1 MVKWI
6 YQLYN
11 PPSSFQII
19 LIKGICYN
27 PVMKNYYAMND
38 TQTLN
43 NLKTNNEAGLSNDEV
58 KQRLAKYGLNAL
70 VKKKAH
76 GIPYKIAA
84 QFKDFLII
92 VLIAAAVVS
101 MLAGEIVDGII
112 IAAIVLINGM
122 LGFIQEYRADKALDT
137 LKKMASPFASV
148 LRDGQI
154 EQIKSDALVPG
165 DIVILD
171 TGSSVPADLRLI
183 ETINLQIQ
191 ESALTG
197 ESTPVEKDSSM
208 KFNESTGVAD
218 RKNCAFMGTLVTY
231 GRGTGVVTG
240 TGMNTEIG
248 NIAGMLSEAPEEQTP
263 LQKKLAS
270 LGKLLGILCLSICIV
285 IAIIGII
292 RGEDLFE
299 VFMTAVSLAVAAIPE
314 GLPAVVTVILALGMQ
329 QMVKKNAIIKRL
341 SAVET
346 LGGTTVICSDKT
358 GTLTRN
364 EMTVTKIFTD
374 NSSISVTGNGY
385 DPDGQF
391 IREGTDD
398 RDSTVSRDSQTETQY
413 TSPTLEKLLLAG
425 VLCNDAA
432 YNPEE
437 KSITGDPTEG
447 CLTVLGHKF
456 GIHKNTASKQFPR
469 IAELPFDSVR
479 KLMSTL
485 HSTDENSIMYTKGAP
500 DMLLPRCSHIEI
512 DGKIEPLTASG
523 RRHLLEVQEKLSAEA
538 LRVLGSAYT
547 TMDRAKRT
555 ITPEDEQKLIFL
567 GFTGAID
574 PPRDEAKKAI
584 GICRK
589 AGIRIV
595 MITGDHKTTATAI
608 GKKLGIITSEEMA
621 LSGTELDQLDDKALE
636 QMIPKIGIFARVS
649 PSHKV
654 RIIAALKQH
663 GEITAMTGDGVNDAP
678 ALKQADIGIAM
689 GITGTDAAKEAAD
702 MILTDDNFS
711 SIVSAVEQGRIIYS
725 NIRKFVGFLL
735 SCNIGEII
743 LIFFAMLSG
752 WPIPLLPI
760 QLLWVNVMTDSFP
773 AFALGLEK
781 GDEHIML
788 DQPRNPSSPIIDK
801 KMALSI
807 AIQSIALATSC
818 LIAFQTV
825 LLNSGSVEAARTVC
839 FTVLII
845 GELLRAYSARS
856 ESLGIIR
863 IGVFGNKFLN
873 ISTVVGI
880 ALLICMLSL
889 PGIREVFKLAEL
901 SINYILIS
909 AAFGIIPLISGEIAK
924 LFPGTKTVVGN

>member
-1 MVKWI
+1 MKK
-6 YQLYN
+6 YYSMTEKQT
-11 PPSSFQII
+11 
-19 LIKGICYN
+19 IKEFG
-27 PVMKNYYAMND
+27 
-38 TQTLN
+38 
-43 NLKTNNEAGLSNDEV
+43 TNSDSGLSKDEIQ
-58 KQRLAKYGLNAL
+58 QRVAKYGLNTL
-70 VKKKAH
+70 LKKKAH
-76 GIPYKIAA
+76 GVPYKIAA

-92 VLIAAAVVS
+92 ILIAAAAVS
-101 MLAGEIVDGII
+101 ILAGEIADGII
-112 IAAIVLINGM
+112 IAAIVIINGM
-122 LGFIQEYRADKALDT
+122 LGFIQEYRADKALET

-154 EQIKSDALVPG
+154 EQIKSNALVPG

-183 ETINLQIQ
+183 ETINLKIQ

-208 KFNESTGVAD
+208 KFNEQTGVAD

-248 NIAGMLSEAPEEQTP
+248 SIAGLLSETPDEQTP
-263 LQKKLAS
+263 LQKKLSS
-270 LGKLLGILCLSICIV
+270 LGKLLGILCLAICIV
-285 IAIIGII
+285 IAIMGII

-341 SAVET
+341 GAVET

-374 NSSISVTGNGY
+374 NSSITVTGNGY
-385 DPDGQF
+385 DPEGQF
-391 IREGTDD
+391 NHEG
-398 RDSTVSRDSQTETQY
+398 QPGIPY
-413 TSPTLEKLLLAG
+413 TSPTLEKLILAG
-425 VLCNDAA
+425 VLCNDAD
-432 YNPEE
+432 YNSVE

-447 CLTVLGHKF
+447 CLTVLGYKY
-456 GIHKNTASKQFPR
+456 GILKNAAAAHHPR
-469 IAELPFDSVR
+469 VAELPFDSER

-485 HSTDENSIMYTKGAP
+485 HSSDDNSVMYTKGAP
-500 DMLLPRCSHIEI
+500 DMLLPRCTHIEI
-512 DGKIEPLTASG
+512 DGKVTPLTASG
-523 RRHLLEVQEKLSAEA
+523 KKQLLGVQEKLSAET
-538 LRVLGSAYT
+538 LRVLGLAYAPQ
-547 TMDRAKRT
+547 DIARKT
-555 ITPEDEQKLIFL
+555 ITPEKEQKLIFL

-574 PPRDEAKKAI
+574 PPREKAKKAI
-584 GICRK
+584 EICRK

-595 MITGDHKTTATAI
+595 MITGDHKTTASAI
-608 GKKLGIITSEEMA
+608 GKKLGIITSDDMA
-621 LSGTELDQLDDKALE
+621 ISGAELDQLDDKTLIHI
-636 QMIPKIGIFARVS
+636 IPKIGIFARVS

-654 RIIAALKQH
+654 RIISALRQH

-743 LIFFAMLSG
+743 LIFFSMLAG

-781 GDEHIML
+781 GDVNIML

-801 KMALSI
+801 KMTLSI
-807 AIQSIALATSC
+807 TIQSLALAASC
-818 LIAFQTV
+818 LIAFQAA
-825 LLNSGSVEAARTVC
+825 LLNSGSVETARTVC
-839 FTVLII
+839 FTVLIT

-856 ESLGIIR
+856 EHIGVFRL
-863 IGVFGNKFLN
+863 GVFGNKFLN
-873 ISTVVGI
+873 ISTVTGI
-880 ALLICMLSL
+880 ALLLCMLFI
-889 PGIREVFKLAEL
+889 PGIRGIFKLAEL
-901 SINYILIS
+901 GINYILIS
-909 AAFGIIPLISGEIAK
+909 AAFGIIPLISGEFAK
-924 LFPGTKTVVGN
+924 LFPRSKTEEAG

>member
-1 MVKWI
+1 
-6 YQLYN
+6 
-11 PPSSFQII
+11 
-19 LIKGICYN
+19 
-27 PVMKNYYAMND
+27 MKNYYSM
-38 TQTLN
+38 TEKQTIDDLS
-43 NLKTNNEAGLSNDEV
+43 TSQTDGLSQDNIH
-58 KQRLAKYGLNAL
+58 QRTTQYGLNTL
-70 VKKKAH
+70 LKKKAH
-76 GIPYKIAA
+76 GLPYKIAA

-92 VLIAAAVVS
+92 ILIAAAVIS
-101 MLAGEIVDGII
+101 ILAGEIADGVI

-148 LRDGQI
+148 LRDGII
-154 EQIKSDALVPG
+154 EQIKSEVLVPG
-165 DIVILD
+165 DIVILV

-197 ESTPVEKDSSM
+197 ESTPVEKDSSI
-208 KFNESTGVAD
+208 KFIEQTGVAD

-248 NIAGMLSEAPEEQTP
+248 SIAGMLSEAPDEQTP

-270 LGKLLGILCLSICIV
+270 LGKLLGILCLAICII
-285 IAIIGII
+285 IAIMGII

-341 SAVET
+341 GAVET

-364 EMTVTKIFTD
+364 EMTVTKIYTN
-374 NSSISVTGNGY
+374 NSSITVTGKGY
-385 DPDGQF
+385 EPEGYF
-391 IREGTDD
+391 IRDD
-398 RDSTVSRDSQTETQY
+398 QPETPY
-413 TSPTLEKLLLAG
+413 TSSTLEKLILAG
-425 VLCNDAA
+425 VLCNDAD

-447 CLTVLGHKF
+447 CLTVLGYKY
-456 GIHKNTASKQFPR
+456 GIPRNAAAKRHPR

-485 HSTDENSIMYTKGAP
+485 HCSDEISEMYTKGAP
-500 DMLLPRCSHIEI
+500 DMLLPRCTHIEI
-512 DGKIEPLTASG
+512 DGKVKPLTDSG
-523 RRHLLEVQEKLSAEA
+523 RKQLSEVHEKLSAEA
-538 LRVLGSAYT
+538 LRVLGIAYT
-547 TMDRAKRT
+547 TPDITKKT
-555 ITPEDEQKLIFL
+555 ISPDDEQELILL

-574 PPRDEAKKAI
+574 PPREEAKKAI

-589 AGIRIV
+589 AGIRII
-595 MITGDHKTTATAI
+595 MITGDHKTTASAI
-608 GKKLGIITSEEMA
+608 GRKLGIITSDEMA
-621 LSGTELDQLDDKALE
+621 LSGIELDQLDDKALL
-636 QMIPKIGIFARVS
+636 QKIPTIGIFARVS

-654 RIIAALKQH
+654 RIISALRQH
-663 GEITAMTGDGVNDAP
+663 GKITAMTGDGVNDAP

-743 LIFFAMLSG
+743 LIFFSMLAG

-781 GDEHIML
+781 GDAHIMFE
-788 DQPRNPSSPIIDK
+788 QPRNPSSPIIDK

-807 AIQSIALATSC
+807 TIQSIALAASC
-818 LIAFQTV
+818 LIAFQTA
-825 LLNSGSVEAARTVC
+825 LTRSGSVDTARTVC

-856 ESLGIIR
+856 EIRGVLR

-873 ISTVVGI
+873 ISTVIGI
-880 ALLICMLSL
+880 ALLICMLFI
-889 PGIREVFKLAEL
+889 PGIRDVFKLAQL
-901 SINYILIS
+901 SMNYILIS
-909 AAFGIIPLISGEIAK
+909 AAFGIIPLISGEFAK
-924 LFPGTKTVVGN
+924 LFNRTEIDAQN